1 MNTLNRNRN
10 ARVEQH
16 LAIVDPVARHYAASS
31 GQDQE
36 DLRQVGLLGLLRAAE
51 RFEPNR
57 SVPFAAFAKPH
68 IRGAILHYLRDG
80 AALVRIPRRDQGAAS
95 HSSILMNAAKQRR
108 SLITSDLDQLL
119 SREPVRA
126 EPEQLECSS
135 AVMTALADLDKPERQ
150 AVTHVV
156 LKGQSLRQAGRC
168 IGVSAMTVQRRL
180 KRGLN
185 SLRHQLR
192 TQPWLD

>member
-1 MNTLNRNRN
+1 MNTLNRIRN

-16 LAIVDPVARHYAASS
+16 LAIVEPVARHYAANS

-51 RFEPNR
+51 RFEPGR

-80 AALVRIPRRDQGAAS
+80 AALIRIPRRDQAISSHAS
-95 HSSILMNAAKQRR
+95 DGMNAATQRR
-108 SLITSDLDQLL
+108 LMSHDLEQIQAM
-119 SREPVRA
+119 EPVRTK
-126 EPEQLECSS
+126 PESLESS
-135 AVMTALADLDKPERQ
+135 TAVLTALADLERPERQ
-150 AVTHVV
+150 AVKHVV
-156 LKGQSLRQAGRC
+156 LKGQSLRQAGRS

-185 SLRHQLR
+185 SMRQKLR
-192 TQPWLD
+192 TQPWPD

>member
-1 MNTLNRNRN
+1 MNTLNRHRN

-95 HSSILMNAAKQRR
+95 HSSIVMNAAKQRR

-119 SREPVRA
+119 SMEPVRT
-126 EPEQLECSS
+126 EPEQLEGST

-185 SLRHQLR
+185 SLRHELR

>member
-1 MNTLNRNRN
+1 MDTMNKSRN

-16 LAIVDPVARHYAASS
+16 LSIVDPVARYYSANS

-80 AALVRIPRRDQGAAS
+80 AALVRIPRRDQAVESDESA
-95 HSSILMNAAKQRR
+95 LMNAAKQRR
-108 SLITSDLDQLL
+108 SLITNDLDHLQ
-119 SREPVRA
+119 SMEPVGT
-126 EPEQLECSS
+126 EHEQLEHSME
-135 AVMTALADLDKPERQ
+135 VMTALADLDRPERQ
-150 AVTHVV
+150 AVTHVI

-185 SLRHQLR
+185 SLRHELR
-192 TQPWLD
+192 TQPWPG

>member
-95 HSSILMNAAKQRR
+95 HSSIVMNAAKQRR

-119 SREPVRA
+119 SMEPVRT
-126 EPEQLECSS
+126 EPEQLEGSG

-185 SLRHQLR
+185 SLRHELR

>member
-1 MNTLNRNRN
+1 MNTLNRIRN

-16 LAIVDPVARHYAASS
+16 LAIVEPVARHYAANS

-51 RFEPNR
+51 RFEPGR

-80 AALVRIPRRDQGAAS
+80 AALIRIPRRDQAVESDESA
-95 HSSILMNAAKQRR
+95 LMNAAKQRR
-108 SLITSDLDQLL
+108 SLITNDLDHLQ
-119 SREPVRA
+119 SMEPVGT
-126 EPEQLECSS
+126 EHEQLEHSME
-135 AVMTALADLDKPERQ
+135 VMTALADLDRPERQ
-150 AVTHVV
+150 AVTHVI

-185 SLRHQLR
+185 SMRQKLR
-192 TQPWLD
+192 TQPWPD

>member
-95 HSSILMNAAKQRR
+95 HSSIVMNAAKQRR

-119 SREPVRA
+119 SMEPVRT
-126 EPEQLECSS
+126 EPEQLEGST

-185 SLRHQLR
+185 SLRHELR

>member
-1 MNTLNRNRN
+1 MDTMNKSRN

-16 LAIVDPVARHYAASS
+16 LSIVDPVARYYAANS

-80 AALVRIPRRDQGAAS
+80 AALVRIPRRDQAVESDESA
-95 HSSILMNAAKQRR
+95 LMNAAKQRR
-108 SLITSDLDQLL
+108 SLITNDLDHLQ
-119 SREPVRA
+119 SMEPVGA
-126 EPEQLECSS
+126 KHEQLEHSME
-135 AVMTALADLDKPERQ
+135 VMTALADLDRPERQ
-150 AVTHVV
+150 AVTHVI

-185 SLRHQLR
+185 SLRHELR
-192 TQPWLD
+192 TQPWPG

>member
-57 SVPFAAFAKPH
+57 SAVSYTHLTLPTSF
-68 IRGAILHYLRDG
+68 
-80 AALVRIPRRDQGAAS
+80 LV
-95 HSSILMNAAKQRR
+95 
-108 SLITSDLDQLL
+108 
-119 SREPVRA
+119 
-126 EPEQLECSS
+126 
-135 AVMTALADLDKPERQ
+135 
-150 AVTHVV
+150 
-156 LKGQSLRQAGRC
+156 
-168 IGVSAMTVQRRL
+168 
-180 KRGLN
+180 
-185 SLRHQLR
+185 
-192 TQPWLD
+192 

>member
-1 MNTLNRNRN
+1 MNMLNKNRN

-16 LAIVDPVARHYAASS
+16 LAIVDPVARHYAANS
-31 GQDQE
+31 GYDQE

-51 RFEPNR
+51 RFETDR

-68 IRGAILHYLRDG
+68 IRGAILHYLRDD
-80 AALVRIPRRDQGAAS
+80 AALGRIPRRAQATISDDS
-95 HSSILMNAAKQRR
+95 VVMNAAKQRR
-108 SLITSDLDQLL
+108 SLIANDLDHLQ
-119 SREPVRA
+119 SVGPVKT
-126 EPEQLECSS
+126 EHEQLECNR
-135 AVMTALADLDKPERQ
+135 AVMAALAGLNKPELQ

-180 KRGLN
+180 KRGLK
-185 SLRHQLR
+185 SLREELR
-192 TQPWLD
+192 SQPWSD